1 MEDSTICKPKKDDEG
16 NNIVS
21 PIVIVGASHAGIGF
35 ASQMRKYGFN
45 GSLILVDRQK
55 GGPME
60 RPPLSK
66 TFLLEETDK
75 VNPIFLLKRAKWYKD
90 QEIMLKNGVDVSKLD
105 IAKKIV
111 SLSNGECLNYEK
123 LILATGAVPRLLPD
137 TDGLSNVFVLETA
150 KHYIKPMVFQSSHIL
165 NCKNI

>member
-105 IAKKIV
+105 IEKKTV
-111 SLSNGECLNYEK
+111 SLSNGECLNYE
-123 LILATGAVPRLLPD
+123 
-137 TDGLSNVFVLETA
+137 
-150 KHYIKPMVFQSSHIL
+150 
-165 NCKNI
+165 